1 MLTVPVGTVSF
12 VIMKTMIGRRPL
24 LALVAVAEF
33 LALTCLLR
41 PAATAAS
48 DHAADRIVRLP
59 GQPAV
64 DFDMYS
70 GYITVEEN
78 AGRSLFYLL
87 QEAPE
92 EAQPAPLV
100 LWLNGGPGCSSIAY
114 GASEELG
121 AFRITPRGAGLF
133 LNEYRWNKVANILF
147 LDSPAGVGF
156 SYTNTTSDLY
166 TSGDNRTAH
175 DSYTFLRKWFEK
187 FPHYKY
193 REFYIAGES
202 YAGHYVPELSQL
214 VHRGNIGI
222 ENPIFNFKGF
232 MVGNGVTDDHN
243 DYVGTF
249 EFWWNHGLISDNTYR
264 LLKDSCLHDSIVHP
278 SPACNAAFNVSTDE
292 QGNID
297 MYSIYTPT
305 CNETAATN
313 SSVSRR
319 RRPKGRYPWMTGSYD
334 PCTERYST
342 AYYNRQDVQTA
353 LHANVTGA
361 MNYLWDTCSDTI
373 NTNWR
378 DAPRSM
384 LPIYKELIGAG
395 LRIWVFSGD
404 TDAVVPLTA
413 TRYSIGALGLPTTIS
428 WYPWYDDVQEV
439 GGWSQVYKGLTLVT
453 VRGAGHEVPLHRPR
467 QALIMFQHFLQGRPM
482 PGQTTNGTLP

>member
-1 MLTVPVGTVSF
+1 MR
-12 VIMKTMIGRRPL
+12 TMIGRRPL
-24 LALVAVAEF
+24 VALLAV
-33 LALTCLLR
+33 LTLLLR
-41 PAATAAS
+41 PAAATAAAS
-48 DHAADRIVRLP
+48 GYAADRIDRLP

-70 GYITVEEN
+70 GYITVEHS

-92 EAQPAPLV
+92 ESQPAPLV

-121 AFRITPRGAGLF
+121 AFRVRPHGAGLF
-133 LNEYRWNKVANILF
+133 LNDYRWNKVANILF

-175 DSYTFLRKWFEK
+175 DSYTFLLKWFEK
-187 FPHYKY
+187 FPHYMY
-193 REFYIAGES
+193 RDFYIAGES

-214 VHRGNIGI
+214 VHRNNKGI
-222 ENPIFNFKGF
+222 EKPTINFKGF
-232 MVGNGVTDDHN
+232 MVGNGLIDNYH
-243 DYVGTF
+243 DYRGTF
-249 EFWWNHGLISDNTYR
+249 QFWWNHGLVSDDTYH
-264 LLKDSCLHDSIVHP
+264 LLNRSCLHDSFIHP
-278 SPACNAAFNVSTDE
+278 SPACDAALNVSTEE

-297 MYSIYTPT
+297 LYSIYTPT
-305 CNETAATN
+305 CNVTATN
-313 SSVSRR
+313 SSASRQ
-319 RRPKGRYPWMTGSYD
+319 RPRGRYPWMTGSYD

-342 AYYNRQDVQTA
+342 AYYNRRDVQRA
-353 LHANVTGA
+353 LHANVTGTI
-361 MNYLWDTCSDTI
+361 NYTWATCSDTI
-373 NTNWR
+373 NSNWR
-378 DAPRSM
+378 DAPSSM
-384 LPIYKELIGAG
+384 LPIYKELIEAG

-413 TRYSIGALGLPTTIS
+413 TRYSIEALGLPTTIS
-428 WYPWYDDVQEV
+428 WHPWYDVQEV
-439 GGWSQVYKGLTLVT
+439 GGWSQVYEGLTLVT

-467 QALIMFQHFLQGRPM
+467 QALIMFQQFLQGKPM
-482 PGQTTNGTLP
+482 PGHNTNGTLS

>member
-1 MLTVPVGTVSF
+1 MNTV
-12 VIMKTMIGRRPL
+12 IHRRPL
-24 LALVAVAEF
+24 LALVAV
-33 LALTCLLR
+33 LTFLLR
-41 PAATAAS
+41 PIATAAAS
-48 DHAADRIVRLP
+48 GHAADRIDRLP

-70 GYITVEEN
+70 GYITVEQS

-121 AFRITPRGAGLF
+121 AFRIKPRGAGLF

-156 SYTNTTSDLY
+156 SYTKTTSDLY

-175 DSYTFLRKWFEK
+175 DSYSFLAEWFEK

-193 REFYIAGES
+193 RDFYIAGES

-214 VHRGNIGI
+214 IHRKNKGVNKPIINI
-222 ENPIFNFKGF
+222 KGF
-232 MVGNGVTDDHN
+232 MVGNGLIDDYH
-243 DYVGTF
+243 DHRGKF
-249 EFWWNHGLISDNTYR
+249 QFWWNHGLVSDDTYR
-264 LLKDSCLHDSIVHP
+264 LLNDSCLHDSTVHP
-278 SPACNAAFNVSTDE
+278 SPACAAALNVYKGE
-292 QGNID
+292 HGNID
-297 MYSIYTPT
+297 LYSIYTPT
-305 CNETAATN
+305 CNETAA
-313 SSVSRR
+313 SRR
-319 RRPKGRYPWMTGSYD
+319 QPNGRYPWMTGSYD

-342 AYYNRQDVQTA
+342 AYYNRLDVQRA

-361 MNYLWDTCSDTI
+361 INYTWAACSNTI
-373 NTNWR
+373 NRNWR
-378 DAPRSM
+378 DAPSSM

-395 LRIWVFSGD
+395 LRIWVFRCAAPLVPDLGEV
-404 TDAVVPLTA
+404 DAKL
-413 TRYSIGALGLPTTIS
+413 IGTVASTGVSYNCQWRPTTMDERWTDDGEFPVMMVATPWCEIKGMQGMIS
-428 WYPWYDDVQEV
+428 
-439 GGWSQVYKGLTLVT
+439 L
-453 VRGAGHEVPLHRPR
+453 R
-467 QALIMFQHFLQGRPM
+467 
-482 PGQTTNGTLP
+482 

>member
-1 MLTVPVGTVSF
+1 MN
-12 VIMKTMIGRRPL
+12 TMISRSSPL
-24 LALVAVAEF
+24 LALAEF
-33 LALTCLLR
+33 FALTCLLGA
-41 PAATAAS
+41 AATVAAS
-48 DHAADRIVRLP
+48 GHAADRIVRLP

-70 GYITVEEN
+70 GYVTVEES

-87 QEAPE
+87 QEAPA

-100 LWLNGGPGCSSIAY
+100 LWLNGGPGCSSVAY

-121 AFRITPRGAGLF
+121 AFRIRPRGAGLF

-175 DSYTFLRKWFEK
+175 DSYTFLTKWFDK

-193 REFYIAGES
+193 RDFYIAGES

-214 VHRGNIGI
+214 VHRRNKGI
-222 ENPIFNFKGF
+222 EKPIINFKGF
-232 MVGNGVTDDHN
+232 MVGNGLIDDYH
-243 DYVGTF
+243 DYLGTF
-249 EFWWNHGLISDNTYR
+249 EFWWNHGLVSDATYR
-264 LLKDSCLHDSIVHP
+264 LLNDSCLHDSFVHP
-278 SPACNAAFNVSTDE
+278 SPACDAAFNVSTEE

-297 MYSIYTPT
+297 MYSVYTPT
-305 CNETAATN
+305 CNDTP
-313 SSVSRR
+313 SSSSSSASR

-342 AYYNRQDVQTA
+342 AYYNRRDVQTA

-361 MNYLWDTCSDTI
+361 INYTWATCSDTI
-373 NTNWR
+373 NTNWG

-384 LPIYKELIGAG
+384 LPIYKELIAAG

-413 TRYSIGALGLPTTIS
+413 TRYSINALGLPTAVS
-428 WYPWYDDVQEV
+428 WYPWYDVQEV
-439 GGWSQVYKGLTLVT
+439 GGWSQVYEGLTLVT

-467 QALIMFQHFLQGRPM
+467 QALVMFQQFLQGKPM
-482 PGQTTNGTLP
+482 PGQATNGTFA

>member
-1 MLTVPVGTVSF
+1 
-12 VIMKTMIGRRPL
+12 MKTMIGRRPL

-439 GGWSQVYKGLTLVT
+439 SVI
-453 VRGAGHEVPLHRPR
+453 PL
-467 QALIMFQHFLQGRPM
+467 
-482 PGQTTNGTLP
+482 NLPTCIYQFNY